1 MGGSQRSRIDPC
13 TTSSATSRAAP
24 TALDRLLDEIAFSP
38 SRDHV
43 YVLGDLVNRGPGSL
57 ATLRRL
63 RGLGAAATC
72 VLGNHDWHLLAVAA
86 GVRPRHRSDTLDDI
100 LDAPDRE
107 DWLDWVRHA
116 PHGGVRARLADA
128 ARRRRAA
135 VGPGARRSQLA
146 GELEQS
152 LRERPPREFL
162 AAMFG
167 NEPARWSDSLAGD
180 ERLRFTLNTLTRIRF
195 VAADGTLEFA
205 DQGRRR
211 RRARRASCRGST
223 RPAGARQACRSR
235 SATGRRS
242 AWSSAHDLLGLDT
255 GCVWGGRLTAVRI
268 DGDGREVFQVECD
281 PARNAPKRR
290 AGAAGR

>member
-1 MGGSQRSRIDPC
+1 MHYLVGDIQGC
-13 TTSSATSRAAP
+13 AA
-24 TALDRLLDEIAFSP
+24 ALDRLLDEIAFSP

-57 ATLRRL
+57 AALRRL
-63 RGLGAAATC
+63 RGLGAAASC

-107 DWLDWVRHA
+107 EWLAWVRTRRMAVFEQGWLMLHA
-116 PHGGVRARLADA
+116 GVVPQWDLATTL
-128 ARRRRAA
+128 
-135 VGPGARRSQLA
+135 QLA

-195 VAADGTLEFA
+195 VADDGTLDFLTKDGA
-205 DQGRRR
+205 DAAPPGLRPWFDVPGRR
-211 RRARRASCRGST
+211 T
-223 RPAGARQACRSR
+223 AGVPIAF
-235 SATGRRS
+235 GH
-242 AWSSAHDLLGLDT
+242 WSSLGLVERDDLLGLDT
-255 GCVWGGRLTAVRI
+255 GCVWGDRLTAVRI
-268 DGDGREVFQVECD
+268 DADAREVFHVACA
-281 PARNAPKRR
+281 PARDPPKRR
-290 AGAAGR
+290 AGAAGT